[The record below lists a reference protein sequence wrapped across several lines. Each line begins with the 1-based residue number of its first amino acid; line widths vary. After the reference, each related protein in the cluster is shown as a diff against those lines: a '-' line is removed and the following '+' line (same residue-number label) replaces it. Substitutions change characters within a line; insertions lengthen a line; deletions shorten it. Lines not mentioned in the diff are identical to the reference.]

1 MSENRMRARRIENYK
16 EYIRNILSNRDID
29 CDETWWDSEEAQK
42 ALNLLVRAEKWEI
55 CSSVQMGIDS
65 SENFLFLKFTNK
77 NVNIKIDIFSC
88 FYRFAILHNTQP
100 VLLYIFTFRQRNS
113 KAATPASLSRS
124 LYPLLCKLLY
134 LFLE

>member
-1 MSENRMRARRIENYK
+1 MRARRIENYK

-65 SENFLFLKFTNK
+65 SENFLFLKFTE
-77 NVNIKIDIFSC
+77 DSGS
-88 FYRFAILHNTQP
+88 
-100 VLLYIFTFRQRNS
+100 LLAALEEEAAWQTCRNRRKRIS
-113 KAATPASLSRS
+113 MSSAL
-124 LYPLLCKLLY
+124 
-134 LFLE
+134 